1 MKISEL
7 SDNWPKVFALTV
19 LTALL
24 FWGYGCPPK
33 AQSIL
38 HPGKKL
44 TRPEL
49 QIELDTII
57 ATIEF
62 RMSDLEEQERIRNL
76 VFKNALVM
84 VDGGT
89 LNPVGVITGLA
100 ALYGAMSAGKQV
112 KDRIKKKK
120 G

>member
-1 MKISEL
+1 MKLKDL
-7 SDNWPKVFALTV
+7 SDNWPKAFALTV

-38 HPGKKL
+38 TPGKKL

-49 QIELDTII
+49 QIELDTIV

-62 RMSDLEEQERIRNL
+62 RMSDLEDQERIRDL

-84 VDGGT
+84 VDGGS
-89 LNPVGVITGLA
+89 LNPVGIMTMLA
-100 ALYGAMSAGKQV
+100 GLYGAAVAGKQV
-112 KDRIKKKK
+112 KDRIKKKVT
-120 G
+120 